1 MNEIDVSEGRAAAR
15 ERVAGALRLEP
26 GETLERAYI
35 FEPVERQG
43 VAFLLALVTK
53 RLGDGRLEMAALGSR
68 ADAPGLMELE
78 FARRARFPEEVLTSI
93 LAELIDRCD
102 VEGAAYR
109 EVDLGLDVGTAP
121 AEQVAALVD
130 RLFPS
135 DGAT

>member
-1 MNEIDVSEGRAAAR
+1 MNGTDVGEGRAATR
-15 ERVAGALRLEP
+15 ERVAGALHLEP

-43 VAFLLALVTK
+43 VAFLLSLVTK

-78 FARRARFPEEVLTSI
+78 FARRARFPEEVLASI

-109 EVDLGLDVGTAP
+109 EVDLGLDAGAAP

-130 RLFPS
+130 QIFPS